1 MSAAEADLAL
11 ALRVVAQAALA
22 VLHRPA
28 VLHRLVAT
36 GKTVFVDVTAD
47 WCITCQVNKALVF
60 SNDDI
65 WERLQSGKVI
75 AMRADWTRPSDVIAK
90 YLARHGRYAIPF
102 NIVYGPANPKGIL
115 LPEILTPSAVKQAM
129 NTASVRAVPKTGN

>member
-1 MSAAEADLAL
+1 KGIWKPFDE
-11 ALRVVAQAALA
+11 
-22 VLHRPA
+22 A

-47 WCITCQVNKALVF
+47 WCITCQVNKSLVL

-65 WERLQSGKVI
+65 WDRLQSGKVI

-115 LPEILTPSAVKQAM
+115 LPEILTPSAVLRAM
-129 NTASVRAVPKTGN
+129 NTASVRSVAKTQ